1 MTWVIEYKKHEM
13 VIYLGTLP
21 RVPKRYQITNVY
33 HLYLG
38 FTMVV
43 FGNIS
48 GNMLGR
54 TARVPSQ
61 GYPNFHFDILGVK
74 RTQIYENHTS
84 S

>member
-13 VIYLGTLP
+13 VMYLGTL
-21 RVPKRYQITNVY
+21 QITNVY

-61 GYPNFHFDILGVK
+61 GYANFHFDILGVK
-74 RTQIYENHTS
+74 RTQIYENHTVAS